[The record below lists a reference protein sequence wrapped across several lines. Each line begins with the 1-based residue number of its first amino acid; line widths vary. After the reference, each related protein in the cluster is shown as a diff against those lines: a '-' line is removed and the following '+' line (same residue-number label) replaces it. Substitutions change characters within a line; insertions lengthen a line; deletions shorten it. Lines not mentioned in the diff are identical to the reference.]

1 MSLQRGSGVPDRGM
15 AAGLVRAL
23 KGALASHD
31 PEAPIW
37 RNAADIAELLR
48 LDGLAALLAACRPHA
63 ATRSADVV
71 SALDRLARLTATTER
86 DLELAALLEVD
97 RELAALAGMIAA
109 QEWGVPAGSRT
120 SSVALQSLADL
131 LADLRVDDA
140 EALARCIVTLQVG
153 AAVRAA
159 IDWLDADG
167 GSALRLKVQ
176 DAVATFTLRVAHPDG
191 LAPAGAVLGLA
202 GASLLPDGEG
212 HWLMRVPLH
221 ADRPAWL
228 LARQGALSIAIP
240 WSAVARLR
248 IAGESGRETL
258 AEPSLAPWSPLVRAR
273 GERPAALLA
282 QGLSCAWLHL
292 DHIVWRVFAAPEAGH
307 APAELPG
314 THQVIR
320 TEQQEMFA
328 VLDPEAA
335 LRAIAPVAT
344 AVRWPRPRATPPA
357 PPAPPVST
365 AGSAPTSTPPSPPVL
380 SVVPAPVSAA
390 RPVVAPH
397 AAEAPAL
404 VVLGPERVQ
413 PITQA
418 ATPVMEVAPSA
429 PRAPHA
435 LVVEDSIAHRLT
447 VARALEQAGWI
458 VETVDR
464 ARAMEAALAATTF
477 DAVFLDL
484 TLPDARGREP
494 LAALLARSRDARRG
508 FAVIALVRDIF
519 EDRLARELGAAH
531 VVSKPFAAGALEA
544 VVRSLG
550 TTSR

>member
-202 GASLLPDGEG
+202 GASLLPDGT
-212 HWLMRVPLH
+212 
-221 ADRPAWL
+221 
-228 LARQGALSIAIP
+228 ARFAI
-240 WSAVARLR
+240 
-248 IAGESGRETL
+248 T
-258 AEPSLAPWSPLVRAR
+258 R
-273 GERPAALLA
+273 GEVLDRKANLVW
-282 QGLSCAWLHL
+282 QRCSVGLSVENAGCTGERALVDGSFSKRRDNGDAH
-292 DHIVWRVFAAPEAGH
+292 FAGH
-307 APAELPG
+307 
-314 THQVIR
+314 
-320 TEQQEMFA
+320 
-328 VLDPEAA
+328 
-335 LRAIAPVAT
+335 
-344 AVRWPRPRATPPA
+344 
-357 PPAPPVST
+357 
-365 AGSAPTSTPPSPPVL
+365 
-380 SVVPAPVSAA
+380 
-390 RPVVAPH
+390 
-397 AAEAPAL
+397 
-404 VVLGPERVQ
+404 
-413 PITQA
+413 
-418 ATPVMEVAPSA
+418 
-429 PRAPHA
+429 
-435 LVVEDSIAHRLT
+435 
-447 VARALEQAGWI
+447 
-458 VETVDR
+458 
-464 ARAMEAALAATTF
+464 
-477 DAVFLDL
+477 
-484 TLPDARGREP
+484 
-494 LAALLARSRDARRG
+494 
-508 FAVIALVRDIF
+508 
-519 EDRLARELGAAH
+519 
-531 VVSKPFAAGALEA
+531 
-544 VVRSLG
+544 
-550 TTSR
+550 